1 MADRQ
6 RIKFF
11 TDENVPDSVGRMLT
25 DAGHD
30 VATLRDHLVPGSP
43 DQVVAKF
50 SELLGAV
57 LVSLD
62 RDFDSL
68 APRIGV
74 GQRRF
79 RRLSRISIKCDEP
92 RAAERIK
99 TALSLIEHEWQV
111 AQASNDKRM
120 IVEVGT
126 THIRTIR

>member
-30 VATLRDHLVPGSP
+30 MAILRDHLVPGSP

-111 AQASNDKRM
+111 AQASSDKRM

>member
-1 MADRQ
+1 MADRP

-11 TDENVPDSVGRMLT
+11 TDENVPDSVGRMLA

-30 VATLRDHLVPGSP
+30 VATLRDHLVRGSP

-50 SELLGAV
+50 SELLVAV

-99 TALSLIEHEWQV
+99 SALSLIEHEWQV
-111 AQASNDKRM
+111 AQTCSDQRM